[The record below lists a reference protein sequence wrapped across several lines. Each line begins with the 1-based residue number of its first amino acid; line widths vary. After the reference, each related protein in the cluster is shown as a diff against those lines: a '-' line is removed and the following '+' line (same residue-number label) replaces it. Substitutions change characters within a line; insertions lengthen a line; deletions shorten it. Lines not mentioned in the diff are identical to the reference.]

1 MGGRKG
7 RFLDLAFAAG
17 LLAPRVGAAPGSA
30 PDSADGEVA
39 AALVDGVYAA
49 ERDE

>member
-1 MGGRKG
+1 MGGRNG
-7 RFLDLAFAAG
+7 RFLAQAFAAD
-17 LLAPRVGAAPGSA
+17 LLAPQVGAAPGSA
-30 PDSADGEVA
+30 PDSVDGEVA